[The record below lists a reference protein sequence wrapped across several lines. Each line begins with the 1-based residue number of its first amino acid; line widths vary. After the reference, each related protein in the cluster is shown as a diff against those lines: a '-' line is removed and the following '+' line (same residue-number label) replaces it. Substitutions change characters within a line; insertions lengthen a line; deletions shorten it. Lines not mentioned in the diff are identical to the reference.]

1 MSTSSNLS
9 KNLDEQHPKQMERLD
24 TALSNS
30 LKAEM
35 EDEENNKKLRS
46 GRPRFYFG
54 SRYHRNLENLPLDF
68 DSSPFL
74 KGIYLDQAEELVVQK
89 CVQIGISEM
98 LICDALSLADT
109 GLRVFYVLPTI
120 ELRNVF
126 VRDRV
131 DRVLLSVPYYRGR
144 SSREFQR
151 KEDLPEID
159 NVGLKGFGHGVI
171 LFVGSNSR
179 ISFLSFPADVVLID
193 ERDEC
198 NSANLPMAED
208 RLQHST
214 YKWKRTVGVPTV
226 EGFGVNEEY
235 VLSDQKTFQIKC
247 EACGEWQ
254 ELDFFRNVVREVGDN
269 EYALLDTEW
278 TDQLDRDVQC
288 YCHKCGAVIDR
299 LAQGEWIKRYEDR
312 VRSGYRINQL
322 MSDRVEVRGVWQSFV
337 DAIGDMSKMQR
348 FHNSVRGMPFTA
360 KGVKLTRAILDEC
373 IKAGQGYS
381 LPSRAEGT
389 TMGLD
394 VGSMLHVWI
403 ADHPVKDKRRTVFA
417 GTVSSFDDAQA
428 LITRYGVQFGVVDYE
443 PERRATREFQE
454 KTKNCKI
461 YLCDYVE
468 KARQA
473 DVLIDH
479 EDQFIKVDRTQVL
492 DGFVADLTG
501 QTMLLP
507 VNAATLDDGDF
518 YIQLCVPTR
527 VEETNASG
535 VRVHRWVDGGKP
547 DHYFHAGSYERIAS
561 MLYTPVPD
569 RIVVDQK
576 HESFPHR
583 VMVQGL
589 NRRRR

>member
-1 MSTSSNLS
+1 M
-9 KNLDEQHPKQMERLD
+9 KR
-24 TALSNS
+24 
-30 LKAEM
+30 
-35 EDEENNKKLRS
+35 

-54 SRYHRNLENLPLDF
+54 SRYHRNLQNEPLDF

-74 KGIYLDQAEELVVQK
+74 KGIYQDQAEELAVQK
-89 CVQIGISEM
+89 CVQIGVSEM

-120 ELRNVF
+120 DLRNVF

-131 DRVLLSVPYYRGR
+131 DRVLLNVPYYRER
-144 SSREFQR
+144 SSKEFQR

-159 NVGLKGFGHGVI
+159 NVGLKGFGRGVI

-179 ISFLSFPADVVLID
+179 ISFLSFPADVIIID

-226 EGFGVNEEY
+226 EEFGINEDY
-235 VLSDQKTFQIKC
+235 ILSDQKTFQIKC
-247 EACGEWQ
+247 QACGEWQ

-278 TDQLDRDVQC
+278 TGQSAVDVRC

-299 LAQGEWIKRYEDR
+299 LAQGEWVKRYKDR

-322 MSDRVEVRGVWQSFV
+322 MSDRVEVRNIWQSFV
-337 DAIGDMSKMQR
+337 EAIGDMSKMQR
-348 FHNSVRGMPFTA
+348 FHNSSRGMPFTA
-360 KGVKLTRAILDEC
+360 KGVKLTKAILDEC
-373 IKAGQGYS
+373 IKAGQNYS

-389 TMGLD
+389 TMGVD
-394 VGSMLHVWI
+394 VGSVIHVWI
-403 ADHPVKDKRRTVFA
+403 ADHPVKDKRRIVFA
-417 GTVSSFDDAQA
+417 GTVSTFDDVQA
-428 LITRYGVQFGVVDYE
+428 LITKFGVRYGVVDYE
-443 PERRATREFQE
+443 PERMAAREFQK
-454 KTKNCKI
+454 KTSNCKI

-468 KARQA
+468 KAREA

-492 DGFVADLTG
+492 DGFVADITG
-501 QTMLLP
+501 QTILLP
-507 VNAATLDDGDF
+507 VNAATLDDGDL
-518 YIQLCVPTR
+518 YAQLCVPTR
-527 VEETNASG
+527 VEETNQRG
-535 VRVHRWVDGGKP
+535 VKVHRWVDAGKK
-547 DHYFHAGSYERIAS
+547 DHHFHAGSYERIAS
-561 MLYTPVPD
+561 MLYTPVAD
-569 RIVVDQK
+569 RIVVEQRPP
-576 HESFPHR
+576 SFPHR
-583 VMVQGL
+583 AITQGL
-589 NRRRR
+589 NRGRR